1 MDREYNYAVAE
12 LLDLLRNTEDELI
25 NKVPTNLID
34 IWKKQ
39 VPEDYKSKDMLTE
52 EDWENIELAQKTKA
66 LIGMV
71 YRNYWCN
78 AEERKMYDEILRK
91 NEEKRQAEL
100 KEKYKEEDLY
110 RPVHQEEATVDEE
123 NEMIV
128 YKDNIIIRII
138 NKIKEIFNIL

>member
-34 IWKKQ
+34 IWEKQ
-39 VPEDYKSKDMLTE
+39 VPEDYQSKDMLTE

-138 NKIKEIFNIL
+138 NKIKEMFNIL

>member
-12 LLDLLRNTEDELI
+12 LLDLLKNTEDELI

>member
-1 MDREYNYAVAE
+1 MDREYSYAVAE
-12 LLDLLRNTEDELI
+12 LLDLLKNTEDELI

-34 IWKKQ
+34 IWEKQ

>member
-34 IWKKQ
+34 IWEKQ

-138 NKIKEIFNIL
+138 NKIKEIINIL

>member
-34 IWKKQ
+34 IWEKQ

-138 NKIKEIFNIL
+138 NKIKEMFNIL

>member
-34 IWKKQ
+34 IWEKQ
-39 VPEDYKSKDMLTE
+39 VPEDYKSKGMLTE

>member
-34 IWKKQ
+34 IWEKQ
-39 VPEDYKSKDMLTE
+39 VPEDYKSKGMLTE

-138 NKIKEIFNIL
+138 NKIKEMFNIL

>member
-1 MDREYNYAVAE
+1 MDREYSYAVAE

-34 IWKKQ
+34 IWEKQ

>member
-12 LLDLLRNTEDELI
+12 LLDLLKNTEDELI

-34 IWKKQ
+34 IWEKQ
-39 VPEDYKSKDMLTE
+39 VPEDYQSKNLLTE

-78 AEERKMYDEILRK
+78 AEERKLYDEILRK

-110 RPVHQEEATVDEE
+110 RPVHQEGATVEEE

-128 YKDNIIIRII
+128 YKDNILTRII
-138 NKIKEIFNIL
+138 NKIKDIFNIL

>member
-1 MDREYNYAVAE
+1 MDREYSYAVAE

-34 IWKKQ
+34 IWEKQ

-78 AEERKMYDEILRK
+78 AEERKMYDETLRK

>member
-12 LLDLLRNTEDELI
+12 LLDLLKNTEDELI

-34 IWKKQ
+34 IWEKQ

>member
-12 LLDLLRNTEDELI
+12 LLDLLKNTEDELI

-34 IWKKQ
+34 IWEKQ

-78 AEERKMYDEILRK
+78 AEERKLYDEILRK

-110 RPVHQEEATVDEE
+110 RPVHQEGATVEEE

-128 YKDNIIIRII
+128 YKDNILTRII
-138 NKIKEIFNIL
+138 NKIKDIFNIL

>member
-1 MDREYNYAVAE
+1 MDREYSYAVAE

-34 IWKKQ
+34 IWEKQ

-78 AEERKMYDEILRK
+78 AEERKMYDEILRE

>member
-1 MDREYNYAVAE
+1 MDREYSYAVAE

-34 IWKKQ
+34 IWEKQ

-138 NKIKEIFNIL
+138 NKIKEMFNIL

>member
-1 MDREYNYAVAE
+1 MDREYSYAVAE

-34 IWKKQ
+34 IWEKQ
-39 VPEDYKSKDMLTE
+39 VPEDYKSK
-52 EDWENIELAQKTKA
+52 
-66 LIGMV
+66 
-71 YRNYWCN
+71 
-78 AEERKMYDEILRK
+78 RK

>member
-1 MDREYNYAVAE
+1 
-12 LLDLLRNTEDELI
+12 
-25 NKVPTNLID
+25 
-34 IWKKQ
+34 
-39 VPEDYKSKDMLTE
+39 
-52 EDWENIELAQKTKA
+52 
-66 LIGMV
+66 MV

-128 YKDNIIIRII
+128 YKDNIMYLYDLNTFLYSKLYRD
-138 NKIKEIFNIL
+138 KLYSLKKEIITSSSFFFLIILFLNFNLYYFDWKKFLVFEVLGHFHLASSHVASLHS

>member
-34 IWKKQ
+34 IWEKQ